1 MRIYHFFSK
10 NTRDNKD
17 SRSRKDSNDN
27 RNSIIGRKDGNDN
40 RNSIMGRNRKLMIGV
55 KATICFIILFIIII
69 SIKNIIR
76 DKKEDKTALT
86 LKDNLQTEFL
96 SDVKVSTFI
105 EHLNGTLISDDKI
118 DTTSLGTKT
127 VKVNYKN
134 TRGKKKHKSYQ
145 ITIVDTEKPK
155 IFLSSSTVSVQK
167 GYNKN
172 IINLFLSGDNCDS
185 NPERQII
192 GNYDLNTPGTYDLTF
207 EIKDASGNK
216 ESKNFKLK
224 VNEISKNSSSTT
236 TNNTTT
242 TNKNNKQFSDIV
254 EKYCQSD
261 NKYTSAGIDV
271 SSWQGDI
278 DWKKVKEAGCDFAFI
293 RVGYQNGRNGEISED
308 KYFKANIEN
317 AISNNIK
324 VGIYFYSCAQTIE
337 ETQEQAKWTIEKIK
351 PYNISLP
358 VAFDWEEW
366 NSFADYKL
374 SFYGISK
381 LADAFINVCKDNGY
395 DGILYSSKNY
405 LETIWHQELFP
416 NIWLAQY
423 ANTATYNKSYN
434 YWQMCNTG
442 RIDGIKGDVDIDLAK

>member
-27 RNSIIGRKDGNDN
+27 G
-40 RNSIMGRNRKLMIGV
+40 NSIMGRNRKLMIGV

-351 PYNISLP
+351 SYNISLP

-442 RIDGIKGDVDIDLAK
+442 RIDGIKGDVDIDLVK

>member
-27 RNSIIGRKDGNDN
+27 RNSI
-40 RNSIMGRNRKLMIGV
+40 MVRNRKLMIGI
-55 KATICFIILFIIII
+55 KAIICCTILFIIII

-236 TNNTTT
+236 TNNITT

>member
-27 RNSIIGRKDGNDN
+27 G
-40 RNSIMGRNRKLMIGV
+40 NSIMGRNRKLMIGV

-351 PYNISLP
+351 SYNISLP
-358 VAFDWEEW
+358 IAFDWEEW

>member
-10 NTRDNKD
+10 STRDNKD

-27 RNSIIGRKDGNDN
+27 RNSI
-40 RNSIMGRNRKLMIGV
+40 MCRNRKLMIGI
-55 KATICFIILFIIII
+55 KAIICCTIFFIIII

-76 DKKEDKTALT
+76 DKKEEKTALT

-127 VKVNYKN
+127 LKVNYKN

-224 VNEISKNSSSTT
+224 VNEISKSSSSTT

-242 TNKNNKQFSDIV
+242 TNKNNKHFSDIV
-254 EKYCQSD
+254 EKYCQLD

-442 RIDGIKGDVDIDLAK
+442 RIDGIKGDVDIDLAN

>member
-10 NTRDNKD
+10 NTRDNKN
-17 SRSRKDSNDN
+17 SRSR
-27 RNSIIGRKDGNDN
+27 RDGNDN
-40 RNSIMGRNRKLMIGV
+40 RNSIMVRNRKLMIGV

-127 VKVNYKN
+127 VKVNYRN
-134 TRGKKKHKSYQ
+134 TRGKKKHKRYQ

-324 VGIYFYSCAQTIE
+324 VGVYFYSCAQTIE

-434 YWQMCNTG
+434 YWQICNTG
-442 RIDGIKGDVDIDLAK
+442 RIDGIKGDVDIDLAN

>member
-17 SRSRKDSNDN
+17 SRSRKDS
-27 RNSIIGRKDGNDN
+27 NDN

-224 VNEISKNSSSTT
+224 VNEISKSSSSTT

-351 PYNISLP
+351 PFNISLP

-442 RIDGIKGDVDIDLAK
+442 RIDGIKGDVDIDLAN

>member
-10 NTRDNKD
+10 NTRDNRD

-27 RNSIIGRKDGNDN
+27 RNSI
-40 RNSIMGRNRKLMIGV
+40 MCRNRKLMIGV

-69 SIKNIIR
+69 RIKNIIR

-192 GNYDLNTPGTYDLTF
+192 GNCDLNTPGTYDLTF

-236 TNNTTT
+236 TNNITT

-351 PYNISLP
+351 SYNISLP

-442 RIDGIKGDVDIDLAK
+442 RIDGIKGNVDIDLAK

>member
-27 RNSIIGRKDGNDN
+27 RNSI
-40 RNSIMGRNRKLMIGV
+40 MVRNRKLMIGI
-55 KATICFIILFIIII
+55 KAIICCTILFIIII

-351 PYNISLP
+351 SYNISLP

-442 RIDGIKGDVDIDLAK
+442 RIDGIKGDVDIDLAN

>member
-10 NTRDNKD
+10 NTRDNRD

-27 RNSIIGRKDGNDN
+27 RNSI
-40 RNSIMGRNRKLMIGV
+40 MCRNRKLMIGV

-69 SIKNIIR
+69 RIKNIIR

-192 GNYDLNTPGTYDLTF
+192 GNCDLNTPGTYDLTF

-236 TNNTTT
+236 TNNITT

-351 PYNISLP
+351 SYNISLP

-442 RIDGIKGDVDIDLAK
+442 RIDGIKGDVDIDLAN

>member
-17 SRSRKDSNDN
+17 SRSRKDS
-27 RNSIIGRKDGNDN
+27 NDN

-224 VNEISKNSSSTT
+224 VNEISKSSSSTT

-351 PYNISLP
+351 SYNISLP

-442 RIDGIKGDVDIDLAK
+442 RIDGIKGDVDIDLAN

>member
-10 NTRDNKD
+10 NTMDNRD

-27 RNSIIGRKDGNDN
+27 RNSI
-40 RNSIMGRNRKLMIGV
+40 MCRNRKLMIGI
-55 KATICFIILFIIII
+55 KTIICCTILFIIII

-155 IFLSSSTVSVQK
+155 IFLSRSTVSVQK

-192 GNYDLNTPGTYDLTF
+192 GNCDLNTPGTYDLTF

-236 TNNTTT
+236 TNNITT

-351 PYNISLP
+351 SYNISLP

-442 RIDGIKGDVDIDLAK
+442 RIDGIKGDVDIDLAN

>member
-27 RNSIIGRKDGNDN
+27 G
-40 RNSIMGRNRKLMIGV
+40 NSIMGRNRKLMIGV

-224 VNEISKNSSSTT
+224 VNEISKSSSSTT

-351 PYNISLP
+351 PFNISLP

>member
-10 NTRDNKD
+10 NTSDNRNN
-17 SRSRKDSNDN
+17 RSRKDSNDN
-27 RNSIIGRKDGNDN
+27 RNSI
-40 RNSIMGRNRKLMIGV
+40 MVRNRKLMIGI
-55 KATICFIILFIIII
+55 KIIICCTILFIIII

-224 VNEISKNSSSTT
+224 VNEISKNISSTT

-351 PYNISLP
+351 SYNISLP
-358 VAFDWEEW
+358 IAFDWEEW

-381 LADAFINVCKDNGY
+381 LADAFINVCKGNGY

-442 RIDGIKGDVDIDLAK
+442 RIDGIKGDVDIDLAN

>member
-10 NTRDNKD
+10 NTRDNRNN
-17 SRSRKDSNDN
+17 RSRKDSNDN
-27 RNSIIGRKDGNDN
+27 RNSIMCRKDGNDN
-40 RNSIMGRNRKLMIGV
+40 RNSIMVRNRKLMIGI
-55 KATICFIILFIIII
+55 KAIICCTILFIIII
-69 SIKNIIR
+69 SIKDIIR

-105 EHLNGTLISDDKI
+105 EHLDGTLISDDKI

-155 IFLSSSTVSVQK
+155 IFLSSSTISVQK

-381 LADAFINVCKDNGY
+381 LADAFINVFKDNGY

-442 RIDGIKGDVDIDLAK
+442 RIDGIKGDVDIDLAN